1 LAYYTRVATAK
12 IFASLPLFNFC
23 FVHFLKI
30 WWIALIFIFFLVY
43 SRLYSKRLS
52 FWDETKEII
61 KAVTTAIV
69 VVFSLVSLGKMTGRV
84 SRLLLLFLWFY
95 ALFLFPILKLWIK
108 RFLYNV
114 DLWLEDVIVLGAGE
128 AGLAT
133 ATGLIQDK
141 HMGYRVR
148 GFLDDNPEKLGTEVE
163 ILDRKYEILGS
174 LKDFNNIVDTLGTE
188 TVVVAMPSLE
198 SAKLTDL
205 VNEVQRHVK
214 RVLVVPELKGISLI
228 NTELYHLFMEE
239 LFLLKINNNL
249 LLEGNQILK
258 RAFDIFA
265 FLLLLP
271 VLFLM
276 IVVIAV
282 LIKLDSPGPVFF
294 VQERLGRNGEIF
306 RFIKFR
312 SMYVDADNILRE
324 YLQKDSQAMEDWRKF
339 KKLRGIDPRVT
350 RVGRFL
356 RKTSLD
362 EIPQFLHVLKGEMSL
377 VGPRPYLPR
386 EREDMGSYATNILLT
401 RPGMTGLWQVSGRN
415 ELDFEHRLK
424 LDAWYVINWSLW
436 LDLVVLFKTIRVVLC
451 RKGAY

>member
-1 LAYYTRVATAK
+1 
-12 IFASLPLFNFC
+12 
-23 FVHFLKI
+23 
-30 WWIALIFIFFLVY
+30 
-43 SRLYSKRLS
+43 
-52 FWDETKEII
+52 
-61 KAVTTAIV
+61 
-69 VVFSLVSLGKMTGRV
+69 M
-84 SRLLLLFLWFY
+84 
-95 ALFLFPILKLWIK
+95 
-108 RFLYNV
+108 
-114 DLWLEDVIVLGAGE
+114 
-128 AGLAT
+128 
-133 ATGLIQDK
+133 
-141 HMGYRVR
+141 
-148 GFLDDNPEKLGTEVE
+148 DDNPEKLGTEVE

-436 LDLVVLFKTIRVVLC
+436 LDLVVLFKTVKVVLC
-451 RKGAY
+451 REGAY